1 MAHRPVREAG
11 GFAARYRVAGHL
23 GARADP
29 EGGVVNAIASSIA
42 EALEADDSYGS
53 FAEINHGLGRSRG
66 GWTTKIHLT

>member
-1 MAHRPVREAG
+1 M
-11 GFAARYRVAGHL
+11 
-23 GARADP
+23 
-29 EGGVVNAIASSIA
+29 NAIASSIA